1 MTLMQDGLFNSMRG
15 LSSVVGGR
23 LVGPVL
29 NALSNRSYTALWSA
43 TAMLHFLIKAS
54 ARTPAAYMSCLVPY
68 VLGAGNYRSAAVNAQ
83 LVRFALAAG
92 LKEGETAACQANFQ
106 ALLKMLT
113 PFLYSSM
120 YERFLTSRL
129 PGAPYLLCL
138 GFMAL
143 AQAATMTLSAA
154 EMGDAPEP

>member
-1 MTLMQDGLFNSMRG
+1 
-15 LSSVVGGR
+15 
-23 LVGPVL
+23 
-29 NALSNRSYTALWSA
+29 
-43 TAMLHFLIKAS
+43 
-54 ARTPAAYMSCLVPY
+54 
-68 VLGAGNYRSAAVNAQ
+68 
-83 LVRFALAAG
+83 
-92 LKEGETAACQANFQ
+92 
-106 ALLKMLT
+106 MLT
-113 PFLYSSM
+113 PWIFSSM